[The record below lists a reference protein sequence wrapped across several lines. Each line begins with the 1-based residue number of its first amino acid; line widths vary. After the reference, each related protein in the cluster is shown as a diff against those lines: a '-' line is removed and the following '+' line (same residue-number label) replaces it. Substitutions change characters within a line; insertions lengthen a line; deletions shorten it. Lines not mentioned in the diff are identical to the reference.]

1 MTNFRS
7 ETPDTI
13 VTLVE
18 TYRGPKLS
26 LLFTGCGARA
36 AEIVSVP
43 GASEVLYDLHIP
55 YAREAVEALIGAN
68 DSSAV
73 SAAMVRRLHD
83 RKVPKGALRVTV
95 TAAITSTRYRR
106 GNNHAYIMVDHP
118 LQPTEPRVWHMKL
131 EKMEERLH
139 RSKRTVAVMRQYED
153 ALICDVALLL
163 ATDQSTPLE
172 ALLADNPE
180 VSLVQTPLY

>member
-1 MTNFRS
+1 MNS
-7 ETPDTI
+7 ADNTI
-13 VTLVE
+13 STLVE
-18 TYRGPKLS
+18 TYKGPKLS

-36 AEIVSVP
+36 AEILAVP

-55 YAREAVEALIGAN
+55 YAREAVAAEIGEPA
-68 DSSAV
+68 DAAV
-73 SAAMVRRLHD
+73 SAKVALQLHNRL
-83 RKVPKGALRVTV
+83 VPKRTLRVTV

-118 LQPTEPRVWHMKL
+118 LQPTEPRVWHLKM

-139 RSKRTVAVMRQYED
+139 SSKRTVAVMRQYED
-153 ALICDVALLL
+153 ALVCDVALLL
-163 ATDQSTPLE
+163 VTQQTDALKT
-172 ALLADNPE
+172 LLADNPE

>member
-1 MTNFRS
+1 MNS
-7 ETPDTI
+7 ADNTI
-13 VTLVE
+13 STLVE
-18 TYRGPKLS
+18 TYKGPKLS

-36 AEIVSVP
+36 AEILAVP

-55 YAREAVEALIGAN
+55 YAREAVAAEVGEPADA
-68 DSSAV
+68 AV
-73 SAAMVRRLHD
+73 SAKVALQLHN
-83 RKVPKGALRVTV
+83 RPVPVEMIRVTA

-106 GNNHAYIMVDHP
+106 GDNHAYIVVDTNTNTDTLPHCI
-118 LQPTEPRVWHMKL
+118 VWHLKM

-139 RSKRTVAVMRQYED
+139 SSKRTVAVMRQYED
-153 ALICDVALLL
+153 ALVCDVALLL
-163 ATDQSTPLE
+163 ATQQTAALE